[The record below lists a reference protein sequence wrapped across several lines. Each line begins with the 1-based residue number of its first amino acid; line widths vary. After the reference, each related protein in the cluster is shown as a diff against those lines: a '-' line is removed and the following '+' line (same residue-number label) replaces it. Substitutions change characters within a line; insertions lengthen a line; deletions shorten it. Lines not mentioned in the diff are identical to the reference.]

1 MKSLSVKTLQE
12 RFGLR
17 FSEAEKLLH
26 KVEKL
31 RYTKPMDKLDIGL
44 LDTGENTKLIIS
56 LDFKKPSKEAEQI
69 K

>member
-1 MKSLSVKTLQE
+1 MKSISVKTLQE

-17 FSEAEKLLH
+17 FGEAEKLLH
-26 KVEKL
+26 KIEKL
-31 RYTKPMDKLDIGL
+31 RYTKPRAKLDIGL

-56 LDFKKPSKEAEQI
+56 LDFKKPSIEAEQI